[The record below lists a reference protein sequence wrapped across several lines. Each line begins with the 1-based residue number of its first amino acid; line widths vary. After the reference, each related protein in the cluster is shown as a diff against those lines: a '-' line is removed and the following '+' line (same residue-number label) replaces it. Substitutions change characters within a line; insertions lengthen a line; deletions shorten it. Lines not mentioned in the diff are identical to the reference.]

1 MSRVEVSENIGPHQL
16 KCIDAETGGSL
27 TSFSE
32 AFYSANFTVHSYQ
45 VIISSIDASTN
56 LTFEIQCTNDD
67 GGQEFDHKED
77 ATNWQTIASYN
88 ITNSTNQKGIMYSD
102 VWNFKYSRC
111 KISGAIPNATIS
123 VIEKHNA

>member
-16 KCIDAETGGSL
+16 KCIDAETGSGL
-27 TSFSE
+27 TKYGA
-32 AFYSANFTVHSYQ
+32 AFYSSNFTVHSYQ
-45 VIISSIDASTN
+45 VIISSIQSNTN
-56 LTFEIQCTNDD
+56 LTFEIECTNDD

-77 ATNWQTIASYN
+77 ATSWQTIATYS
-88 ITNSTNQKGIMYSD
+88 ITNLTNSNGIMYSD

-111 KISGAIPNATIS
+111 KISGDIPSAAVS